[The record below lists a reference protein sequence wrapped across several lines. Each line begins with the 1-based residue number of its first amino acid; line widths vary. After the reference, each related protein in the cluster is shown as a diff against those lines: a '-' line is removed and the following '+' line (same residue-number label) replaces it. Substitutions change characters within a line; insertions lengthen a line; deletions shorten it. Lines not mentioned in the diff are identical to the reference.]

1 MTGKRAGNICPLC
14 GGALEAGSATIPFI
28 LKESIVIVKHVPSQ
42 ICVECREPFLTG
54 RETDVITDLLTQV
67 KELSS
72 EVTVLTFPEPA
83 FA

>member
-1 MTGKRAGNICPLC
+1 MTGKHANNVCPLC
-14 GGALEAGSATIPFI
+14 GGALESGNATIPFI
-28 LKESIVIVKHVPSQ
+28 LKESIVVVKQVPAQ
-42 ICVECREPFLTG
+42 VCVECREPFLAG

>member
-1 MTGKRAGNICPLC
+1 MTGKHTNNICPLC
-14 GGALEAGSATIPFI
+14 GGALEWGNATIPFI
-28 LKESIVIVKHVPSQ
+28 LKESIVIVKQVPAQ
-42 ICVECREPFLTG
+42 VCIECRESFLAG
-54 RETDVITDLLTQV
+54 RETDVITDLLAQI